1 MCDRTRRRQGISRF
15 ITFQRLLGRTSSRKH
30 LPHILKPAKVSSTHR
45 PDNISHQP
53 IYASDHYDRRPGVP
67 PPHTATQDIQDSHTP
82 RDFGTPSRDRQDP
95 LQQGLYHASLELQ
108 SKVQD
113 SAYTPSMW
121 GAYFEEWV
129 NTNRQPK
136 GYMPRGPASPPLSAN
151 LEESILAAAEAEV
164 AYCAYTDDLAEFLRG
179 KVRFTEGQQG

>member
-1 MCDRTRRRQGISRF
+1 MIGDQVFRLPIQRHK
-15 ITFQRLLGRTSSRKH
+15 TFKTLTPQETSEPLHEIGK
-30 LPHILKPAKVSSTHR
+30 ILCNRVC
-45 PDNISHQP
+45 I
-53 IYASDHYDRRPGVP
+53 
-67 PPHTATQDIQDSHTP
+67 
-82 RDFGTPSRDRQDP
+82 
-95 LQQGLYHASLELQ
+95 HASLDLQ

-113 SAYTPSMW
+113 TAYTPSMW

-179 KVRFTEGQQG
+179 KVRFAERQQG